1 MVNGT
6 AMELGGLDGKI
17 RSMTR
22 DFEDTLNWRRII
34 VEGDNPDILC
44 CYEVDRYFT

>member
-6 AMELGGLDGKI
+6 AIELGGLDGKS

-22 DFEDTLNWRRII
+22 DFEDSLMWQRII
-34 VEGDNPDILC
+34 IEGYNQLTL
-44 CYEVDRYFT
+44 V